1 MTYLSL
7 NWSHNPEV
15 RFSYDAAQMCQKG
28 YRGWCKIYISKKKQ
42 EKKNDHNEEQ
52 INEVG
57 KVTEIQQYSFYIFL
71 LSLLLLK

>member
-7 NWSHNPEV
+7 TWSYNPEG

-28 YRGWCKIYISKKKQ
+28 YKRWSKIYIANKETNKQTKKTTT
-42 EKKNDHNEEQ
+42 NDHNEEQ

-57 KVTEIQQYSFYIFL
+57 KVTEI
-71 LSLLLLK
+71 

>member
-7 NWSHNPEV
+7 TWSHNPEG

-28 YRGWCKIYISKKKQ
+28 YKRWCKIYVAKKKQ
-42 EKKNDHNEEQ
+42 KKKDHNEEQ

-57 KVTEIQQYSFYIFL
+57 KVTEIQ
-71 LSLLLLK
+71 